1 MEMANAQL
9 SLVKEWIN
17 GQLAG
22 TEPWQVVA
30 GTTAATLVVS
40 YIYAQL
46 THKVKKQRINQ
57 LPISLVY
64 FRPFFVRS
72 PSQGE

>member
-46 THKVKKQRINQ
+46 THKVKK
-57 LPISLVY
+57 
-64 FRPFFVRS
+64 
-72 PSQGE
+72 